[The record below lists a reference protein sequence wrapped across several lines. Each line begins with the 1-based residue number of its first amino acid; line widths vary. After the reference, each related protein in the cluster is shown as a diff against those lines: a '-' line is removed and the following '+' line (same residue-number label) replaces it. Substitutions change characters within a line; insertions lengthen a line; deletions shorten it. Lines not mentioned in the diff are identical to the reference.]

1 MRFLLDTHTLLWYI
15 SGDQT
20 LPKAVV
26 NAISD
31 LSNQCYVSVASI
43 WEITIK
49 MSNGKLEVRGGLP
62 TIEDFLI
69 NNDFELTPIT
79 FEDNYQLAALSFY
92 HRDPFDRML
101 IAQARRLRTKII
113 TKDEL
118 FHSYPVSVYWPV

>member
-1 MRFLLDTHTLLWYI
+1 MRFLLDTQTLLWYI

-26 NAISD
+26 HAISD

-62 TIEDFLI
+62 TIEDFEILEFCLKT
-69 NNDFELTPIT
+69 DHVFQE
-79 FEDNYQLAALSFY
+79 
-92 HRDPFDRML
+92 
-101 IAQARRLRTKII
+101 
-113 TKDEL
+113 
-118 FHSYPVSVYWPV
+118 